1 MSITSSSY
9 NASSLVVRGVFLAT
23 AINLTLKRSIVLSYM
38 KNLNRLGKIQGIIC
52 LVIK

>member
-1 MSITSSSY
+1 MSMTSPSY
-9 NASSLVVRGVFLAT
+9 SASSLVVKGVFLAT
-23 AINLTLKRSIVLSYM
+23 AINPTLKRSIALSYT